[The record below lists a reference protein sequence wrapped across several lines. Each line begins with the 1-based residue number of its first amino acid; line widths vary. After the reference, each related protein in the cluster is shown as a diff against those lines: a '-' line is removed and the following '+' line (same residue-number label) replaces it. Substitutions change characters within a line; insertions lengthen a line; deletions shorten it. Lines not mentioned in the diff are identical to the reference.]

1 MEKSS
6 SWISTLLLSSVMLTV
21 GPSAVSAGEYA
32 GAFLE
37 TGLGARGLGIT
48 GSFTAAADDA
58 AGAVLNPA
66 ALSRVRGARL
76 LAVSQPSSL
85 DPVDRRVAGL
95 AAAWN
100 QRGGL
105 GFGFAWIGAGV
116 GNLVGRSSSGQV
128 TGDIDDS
135 QSAFFF
141 ALGVPLNRQL
151 AIGFAVKLLDHD
163 IDVPDRGT
171 SSASGRGLDLGL
183 RYELSPRTRVAA
195 TVRNFQSRM
204 SWSVNRS
211 SRQTSKSEDDL
222 PVVFAIGAAHEFSS
236 QLLMAIDVQSSSV
249 DTDLDT
255 RLEWTVNPLLSLRGG
270 LDRIGQSSNSAVFGF
285 TLRPM
290 RVETVQFHYT
300 YLTDELDA
308 GNTAAFGFSG
318 NF

>member
-6 SWISTLLLSSVMLTV
+6 SWISALLLKLVALTV
-21 GPSAVSAGEYA
+21 GPSAADAADYA

-37 TGLGARGLGIT
+37 TGMGARGLGIT

-58 AGAVLNPA
+58 AAAVWNPA

-76 LAVSQPSSL
+76 LAVSQPGSF
-85 DPVDRRVAGL
+85 DPVNRRLTGL

-105 GFGFAWIGAGV
+105 GFGFAWIDAGV
-116 GNLVGRSSSGQV
+116 GDLVGRSVSGHV
-128 TGDIDDS
+128 TGDIDAS

-141 ALGVPLNRQL
+141 ALGVPLNRL
-151 AIGFAVKLLDHD
+151 AFGFAVKLLSHD
-163 IDVPDRGT
+163 IGVPERGT
-171 SSASGRGLDLGL
+171 SSATGRGLDLGFQ
-183 RYELSPRTRVAA
+183 YELSPRTRVAA
-195 TVRNFQSRM
+195 TVRNLKSRM

-211 SRQTSKSEDDL
+211 SQQTSKSDDDL
-222 PVVFAIGAAHEFSS
+222 PAVFAIGAAHEFGSM
-236 QLLMAIDVQSSSV
+236 LLLAADVQSSSV

-255 RLEWTVNPLLSLRGG
+255 RLEWTVSPLLSLRAG
-270 LDRIGQSSNSAVFGF
+270 LDRVGQSSNSAVFGL

-290 RVETVQFHYT
+290 RVEVLQFHYT

-308 GNTAAFGFSG
+308 GSTTAFGFSG